1 MHIETAPAKIN
12 LTLDTLFKRDDGYH
26 EVQMVMTEV
35 DLNDRL
41 TFTKRTDNKIV
52 IESEHQFIPT
62 DKRNLVYQAVLL
74 MREAYGIKTGVNIF
88 IEKNIPVSAGMAG
101 GSTDAAATFRGI
113 NKIFEI
119 NAPLEDLAEL
129 SSKIG
134 SDIPFCVYGGTA
146 LATGRG
152 EKIERLPKPPHAWV
166 VIAKPPLSV
175 STKVIYDHLKP
186 GKNKPKS
193 SEMVEAIY
201 NKSYSAMIESMKN
214 DLQEVTR
221 RKYSKVNVL
230 LNKMQSLG
238 ADKAMMSGSGPTVF
252 GIVHKERQA
261 KQLSNALRG
270 FCSEVYVVRLR
281 G

>member
-35 DLNDRL
+35 DLNDRM

-52 IESEHQFIPT
+52 IETEHQFIPT

-113 NKIFEI
+113 NKIFDI

-193 SEMVEAIY
+193 SEMVEAIH
-201 NKSYSAMIESMKN
+201 NKSYSAMIAAMKN

-252 GIVHKERQA
+252 GIVQKERQA

>member
-12 LTLDTLFKRDDGYH
+12 LTLDTLYKRDDGYH

-52 IESEHQFIPT
+52 IETEHQFIPT

-74 MREAYGIKTGVNIF
+74 MQKKYNIKTGVNIF
-88 IEKNIPVSAGMAG
+88 VEKNIPVAAGMAG
-101 GSTDAAATFRGI
+101 GSTDAAATFRGL
-113 NKIFEI
+113 NKIYEI
-119 NAPLEDLAEL
+119 NAPLDELAEL
-129 SSKIG
+129 SSQIG

-152 EKIERLPKPPHAWV
+152 EKIVRLPRPPHAWV

-175 STKVIYDHLKP
+175 STKVIYAHLKP

-193 SEMVEAIY
+193 DEMVKAIHE
-201 NKSYSAMIESMKN
+201 KSYSSMLAAMKN
-214 DLQEVTR
+214 DLQDVTR
-221 RKYSKVNVL
+221 RKYSKVNIL
-230 LNKMQSLG
+230 LKKMQVNG

-252 GIVHKERQA
+252 GIVQKERQA
-261 KQLSNALRG
+261 KQLLNALRG

>member
-12 LTLDTLFKRDDGYH
+12 LTLDTLYKRDDGYH

-52 IESEHQFIPT
+52 IETEHQFIPT
-62 DKRNLVYQAVLL
+62 DKKNLVYQAVLL

-101 GSTDAAATFRGI
+101 GSTDAAATFRGL
-113 NKIFEI
+113 NKIFDI
-119 NAPLEDLAEL
+119 NASLEDLAEL

-175 STKVIYDHLKP
+175 STKVIYGHLKP

-193 SEMVEAIY
+193 PEMVEAIL
-201 NKSYSAMIESMKN
+201 NKSYSAMIVAMKN

-252 GIVHKERQA
+252 GIIQKERQA

>member
-12 LTLDTLFKRDDGYH
+12 LTLDTLYKRDDGYH

-52 IESEHQFIPT
+52 IETEHQFIPT

-74 MREAYGIKTGVNIF
+74 MQKKYNIKTGVNIF
-88 IEKNIPVSAGMAG
+88 IEKNIPVAAGMAG
-101 GSTDAAATFRGI
+101 GSTDAAATFRGL
-113 NKIFEI
+113 NKIYEI
-119 NAPLEDLAEL
+119 NAPLDELAEL
-129 SSKIG
+129 SSQIG

-152 EKIERLPKPPHAWV
+152 EKIERLPRPPHAWV

-175 STKVIYDHLKP
+175 STKVIYAHLKP

-193 SEMVEAIY
+193 DEMVKAIHE
-201 NKSYSAMIESMKN
+201 KSYSSMLAAMKN
-214 DLQEVTR
+214 DLQDVTR
-221 RKYSKVNVL
+221 RKYSKVNIL
-230 LNKMQSLG
+230 LKKMQVNG

-252 GIVHKERQA
+252 GIVQKERQA
-261 KQLSNALRG
+261 KQLLNALRG

>member
-12 LTLDTLFKRDDGYH
+12 LTLDTLYKRKDGYH

-41 TFTKRTDNKIV
+41 TFSIRKDNKIV
-52 IESEHQFIPT
+52 IETEHQFIPT
-62 DKRNLVYQAVLL
+62 DKRNLVYQAAQL
-74 MREAYGIKTGVNIF
+74 MQKQYNITQGVNIK
-88 IEKNIPVSAGMAG
+88 IEKNIPVAAGMAG
-101 GSTDAAATFRGI
+101 GSTDAAATFRGM
-113 NKIFEI
+113 NKIFNI
-119 NAPLEDLAEL
+119 NAPLDELAEL
-129 SSKIG
+129 SSQIG

-152 EKIERLPKPPHAWV
+152 ERIERLPKPPHAWV

-175 STKVIYDHLKP
+175 STKVIYENLEP
-186 GKNKPKS
+186 GKNPPKS
-193 SEMVEAIY
+193 PQMVEALQ
-201 NKSYSAMIESMKN
+201 NKDYKAMLKAMKN

-221 RKYSKVNVL
+221 KKYSKVNIL
-230 LNKMQSLG
+230 LNKMQAQG
-238 ADKAMMSGSGPTVF
+238 ADKAMMSGSGPTVY
-252 GIVHKERQA
+252 GIVQKERQA
-261 KQLSNALRG
+261 KQLLNALRG

>member
-52 IESEHQFIPT
+52 IETEHQFIPT

-113 NKIFEI
+113 NKIFDI

-193 SEMVEAIY
+193 SEMVEAIH
-201 NKSYSAMIESMKN
+201 NKSYSAMIAAMKN

-230 LNKMQSLG
+230 LS
-238 ADKAMMSGSGPTVF
+238 
-252 GIVHKERQA
+252 IVSVPRP
-261 KQLSNALRG
+261 S
-270 FCSEVYVVRLR
+270 
-281 G
+281 

>member
-12 LTLDTLFKRDDGYH
+12 LTLDTLYKRDDGYH

-52 IESEHQFIPT
+52 IETEHQFIPT

-74 MREAYGIKTGVNIF
+74 MQKKYNIKTGVNIF
-88 IEKNIPVSAGMAG
+88 VEKNIPVAAGMAG
-101 GSTDAAATFRGI
+101 GSTDAAATFRGL
-113 NKIFEI
+113 NKIYEI
-119 NAPLEDLAEL
+119 NAPLDELAEL
-129 SSKIG
+129 SSQIG

-152 EKIERLPKPPHAWV
+152 EKIERLPRPPHAWV

-175 STKVIYDHLKP
+175 STKVIYAHLKP

-193 SEMVEAIY
+193 DEMVKAIHE
-201 NKSYSAMIESMKN
+201 KSYSSMLAAMKN
-214 DLQEVTR
+214 DLQDVTR
-221 RKYSKVNVL
+221 RKYSKVNIL
-230 LNKMQSLG
+230 LKKMQVNG

-252 GIVHKERQA
+252 GIVQKERQA
-261 KQLSNALRG
+261 KQLLNALRG

>member
-41 TFTKRTDNKIV
+41 TFTKRTDSKII
-52 IESEHQFIPT
+52 IETEHQFIPT

-113 NKIFEI
+113 NKIFDI
-119 NAPLEDLAEL
+119 NSPLEDLAEL

-193 SEMVEAIY
+193 SEMVEAIH
-201 NKSYSAMIESMKN
+201 NKSYSAMIAAMKN

-252 GIVHKERQA
+252 GIVQKERQA